1 MTVKA
6 VLPGP
11 VLEVLHCEAVPR
23 IGEAVVFGDGD
34 ASTYAVI
41 NVVWH
46 REGERLEPYLVL
58 DKWESVKIKLEA
70 AGGKE
75 DGAVFAREVVE
86 A

>member
-23 IGEAVVFGDGD
+23 IGEAVVFEDGD

-46 REGERLEPYLVL
+46 RKGERLEPYLIL
-58 DKWESVKIKLEA
+58 DTWESVKIRVEA
-70 AGGKE
+70 AGGE
-75 DGAVFAREVVE
+75 GDGASSSREVVE
-86 A
+86 T